1 VKEES
6 KLIQLLETL
15 QKTPPPVLIFCEN
28 KNDVDEIHEY
38 LLLKGIDVV
47 SIHGD
52 KDQDERNHAIREF
65 KEGIKDVLVA
75 TDIVSK
81 GLDFPNIEHVIN
93 YDMPKE
99 IENYVLR
106 IGRTGRWGK
115 LGLATTY
122 VNRNQDEAILLD
134 LKHLLVEAGQK
145 VPSFLSSIQEE
156 DPSSSTQ
163 ECSFCG
169 GLGHKLN
176 QCHKLENQR
185 IKSFNMKLL
194 KNSK

>member
-1 VKEES
+1 M
-6 KLIQLLETL
+6 
-15 QKTPPPVLIFCEN
+15 
-28 KNDVDEIHEY
+28 
-38 LLLKGIDVV
+38 
-47 SIHGD
+47 
-52 KDQDERNHAIREF
+52 
-65 KEGIKDVLVA
+65 VA

-145 VPSFLSSIQEE
+145 IPSFLSSIHEE
-156 DPSSSTQ
+156 DPSFSTQ

-185 IKSFNMKLL
+185 IKSFNLKLMKTN
-194 KNSK
+194 K